1 MEKIIV
7 TEKTVESYLTKSKI
21 GQFAINPY
29 VGCPHACKYCYA
41 SFMKRFTGH
50 SESWGDFIDIKRAR
64 HTINGSQITGKNV
77 FMGTVTDCYNPYE
90 AKYGITRSILEQ
102 LVGVDCYLQIATKNK
117 LILRDLDLLKK
128 MKHLSV
134 ALSVN
139 TLDENFRR
147 DMDRASTVQER
158 LETLRT
164 LHENGI
170 YTILF
175 MSPIFIGITDWKAI
189 IETSRSLVSEYWFE
203 DLNLRGGYKSVIMQY
218 VQGYYPDSY
227 PLFKRIYVQGD
238 KTPLTEM
245 ENEIIAY
252 CHDND
257 ILFSDYFHHEE
268 VIRNPKNKIL
278 GKNHV
283 LTQG

>member
-7 TEKTVESYLTKSKI
+7 AEKTVESYLTKSKI

-64 HTINGSQITGKNV
+64 HKINGSQITGKNV

-90 AKYGITRSILEQ
+90 VKYGITRSILEQ

-128 MKHLSV
+128 MKRLSV

-147 DMDRASTVQER
+147 DMDRASTVRER

-175 MSPIFIGITDWKAI
+175 MSPIFIGVTDWKAI
-189 IETSRSLVSEYWFE
+189 IETSRSFVSEYWFE
-203 DLNLRGGYKSVIMQY
+203 DLNLRGGYKNVIMQY
-218 VQGYYPDSY
+218 VQGHYPDSY

-252 CHDND
+252 CRDND

-268 VIRNPKNKIL
+268 VIRNPQNKIL
-278 GKNHV
+278 GKNHE
-283 LTQG
+283 LT

>member
-64 HTINGSQITGKNV
+64 HTINGSQITGKNI

-175 MSPIFIGITDWKAI
+175 MSPIFIGVTDWKAI
-189 IETSRSLVSEYWFE
+189 IETSRSL

>member
-1 MEKIIV
+1 
-7 TEKTVESYLTKSKI
+7 
-21 GQFAINPY
+21 
-29 VGCPHACKYCYA
+29 
-41 SFMKRFTGH
+41 
-50 SESWGDFIDIKRAR
+50 
-64 HTINGSQITGKNV
+64 
-77 FMGTVTDCYNPYE
+77 MGTVTDCYNPYE

-117 LILRDLDLLKK
+117 LILRDLHLLKK
-128 MKHLSV
+128 MKRLSV

-175 MSPIFIGITDWKAI
+175 MSPIFIGVTDWKAI
-189 IETSRSLVSEYWFE
+189 IETSRSFVSEYWFE
-203 DLNLRGGYKSVIMQY
+203 DLNLRGGYKNVIMQY
-218 VQGYYPDSY
+218 VQEHYPDSY
-227 PLFKRIYVQGD
+227 SLYERIYIQGD
-238 KTPLTEM
+238 KTPLTEI

-257 ILFSDYFHHEE
+257 ILFSNYFHHED
-268 VIRNPKNKIL
+268 VIRNSKNKIL

-283 LTQG
+283 LTQS

>member
-1 MEKIIV
+1 MIV
-7 TEKTVESYLTKSKI
+7 AKKTVESYLTKSKI

-50 SESWGDFIDIKRAR
+50 SEPWGDFIDIKQSKRK
-64 HTINGSQITGKNV
+64 INAAQIKDKNV

-117 LILRDLDLLKK
+117 LILRDLDLLKR
-128 MKHLSV
+128 MRRLSV

-158 LETLRT
+158 LKTLRT

-175 MSPIFIGITDWKAI
+175 MSPIFVGITDWKAI
-189 IETSRSLVSEYWFE
+189 IETSRSFISEYWFE
-203 DLNLRGGYKSVIMQY
+203 DLNLRGGYKAVILQY
-218 VQGYYPDSY
+218 VREHYPDHY
-227 PLFKRIYVQGD
+227 PRFEPIYVKGD

-245 ENEIIAY
+245 ENEIIVY
-252 CHDND
+252 CRDND
-257 ILFSDYFHHEE
+257 ILFSDYFHHDEA
-268 VIRNPKNKIL
+268 IRNPKNKIL
-278 GKNHV
+278 GNNKP
-283 LTQG
+283 